1 MTTNEA
7 KQVWISHQN
16 KDGFISKNVDDIL
29 EEENIQS
36 YDEVKEFT
44 EGLNTAQNYFNIEF
58 KDSTEKEWRFTE

>member
-7 KQVWISHQN
+7 KQVWNSHSN
-16 KDGFISKNVDDIL
+16 KDGFISKSVDEIL
-29 EEENIQS
+29 EHENIEG

-58 KDSTEKEWRFTE
+58 KDKTENEWRFTE